1 MSLDRMSRRSLLG
14 GGTLLT
20 IEKAIGAASAAQLID
35 PKEATVPR
43 ESLIVPWKL
52 QVSDEALADLQVEL
66 ARAARGAPGLHGV
79 ASFVR
84 SDLTAEPPAHC
95 RLVSGHDP
103 FGTVTYSIVSSTM
116 PRPRFEDGERAL

>member
-1 MSLDRMSRRSLLG
+1 MQSCWSSVVIAGTEPVCRARLSL
-14 GGTLLT
+14 
-20 IEKAIGAASAAQLID
+20 
-35 PKEATVPR
+35 
-43 ESLIVPWKL
+43 
-52 QVSDEALADLQVEL
+52 EL
-66 ARAARGAPGLHGV
+66 ARAAPVPRGAPGLHGV

-84 SDLTAEPPAHC
+84 NDLTTEPPAHC